1 LVSKMSKPQKKAST
15 GARALAIFMLLAITL
30 SILAS
35 IFAYML

>member
-1 LVSKMSKPQKKAST
+1 MSKPTKKAST
-15 GARALAIFMLLAITL
+15 GSRVLAIIMLLAITI

>member
-1 LVSKMSKPQKKAST
+1 MSKKKKTSNGT
-15 GARALAIFMLLAITL
+15 RALAIFMLLAITI

>member
-1 LVSKMSKPQKKAST
+1 MSKKKKTSN
-15 GARALAIFMLLAITL
+15 GQRGLAIFMLLAITI